1 MTGDRPKSDWYPDPE
16 GSGRLRWWDGSA
28 WTDRLKDDDRS
39 SSRRRLSPILI
50 ITLLAFF
57 IVLVGAAA
65 ATVLLDS
72 DSSDEERIVFAGA
85 DGESLR
91 TVATDGSD
99 YRRVLAGSE
108 TINSWE
114 ISPDGRTVAVE
125 LLEESGSRIY
135 LADLEGNE
143 RVEISEG
150 SYPHFS
156 PDGSLIAYARFTGP
170 SEEQT
175 AAAYLYDLDSGE
187 STRIGRGSPVGFT
200 PDGDAVLITI
210 SGDEDND
217 YRTDVGILEPGARPS
232 LIEDGYSP
240 VLAPDGESFAFVR
253 DEGGE
258 ESYEPAIFIARVGGA
273 DEVARVAEGESPVF
287 SPDGRTLAY
296 TREEG
301 EEDSET
307 VLRLID
313 LETGEDERL
322 GEGFEPVF
330 SPDGSTLLFSRSVE
344 LSDSYLEELRMVDLE
359 SREEFKLAEGEDGVF
374 SEDGEQVTYIRDV
387 GDETWEPIVHIVEV
401 ENGVETSLTEGM
413 SPSFY
418 RGAAG

>member
-1 MTGDRPKSDWYPDPE
+1 MAGDRPKSDWYPDPE

-28 WTDRLKDDDRS
+28 WTDRFKDDGGS
-39 SSRRRLSPILI
+39 SSRQRRVSPLLI
-50 ITLLAFF
+50 GALLA
-57 IVLVGAAA
+57 VLLLLAGAAG

-72 DSSDEERIVFAGA
+72 GSSTEERIAFAGA

-99 YRRVLAGSE
+99 YRRVLAGTQ

-114 ISPDGRTVAVE
+114 ISPDGRTAVVE
-125 LLEESGSRIY
+125 LLEETGSRIY
-135 LADLEGNE
+135 LADLEAGE
-143 RVEISEG
+143 RVEISAG
-150 SYPHFS
+150 IYPRFS
-156 PDGSLIAYARFTGP
+156 SDGSLIAYGRLTGP

-175 AAAYLYDLDSGE
+175 AAYIYDTESGE
-187 STRIGRGSPVGFT
+187 STRIGRGSPVEFA
-200 PDGDAVLITI
+200 PDGDAILVTV
-210 SGDEDND
+210 SGTEAND
-217 YRTDVGILEPGARPS
+217 YRTDVGMLEPGSQPV
-232 LIEDGYSP
+232 LVEDGYSP

-253 DEGGE
+253 DEGSE
-258 ESYEPAIFIARVGGA
+258 ESYEPAIFVARVGGSG
-273 DEVARVAEGESPVF
+273 DVMRVTEGESPVF

-322 GEGFEPVF
+322 SEGFEPVF
-330 SPDGSTLLFSRSVE
+330 SPDGSALLFSRSVE
-344 LSDSYLEELRMVDLE
+344 LSDSYLEELRMIDLE

-374 SEDGEQVTYIRDV
+374 SEDGEQVTYIDDV
-387 GDETWEPIVHIVEV
+387 GDETWEPIVHVVEV
-401 ENGVETSLTEGM
+401 ENGVEASLTEGM